1 MIYIITAMYAEAHP
15 FITRFQLKKDISH
28 TRFQVFFNN
37 GLPGQEADLCLII
50 SGTGMIPAATALS
63 SICTEYG
70 VGHEKQGD
78 FLLNVGVCGQIWNKN
93 VSGAENSCQTGK
105 LFLCNKIKEQ
115 ITGRTFYPDIL
126 FRHSF
131 AEAPILTGPKP
142 YEKNT
147 PVNIE
152 ETDFFLY
159 DMEASAIYQA
169 GSCFFGPHRM
179 SFLKVVSDDGNA
191 GRVTSEQIGNLI
203 AGNMGFLTD
212 YIKDLQVIA
221 REERQADLFQE
232 KSLQE
237 NWDKLCC
244 DLHCSRTMSESLRQH
259 LRYCILSG
267 IDYTSVLEE
276 MYRTGKLPCRD
287 KREGKQCFEE
297 LKERLL

>member
-115 ITGRTFYPDIL
+115 ITGRTFYPD
-126 FRHSF
+126 
-131 AEAPILTGPKP
+131 
-142 YEKNT
+142 EKNT

-244 DLHCSRTMSESLRQH
+244 DLHCSRTMSASSLLYFVRH
-259 LRYCILSG
+259 
-267 IDYTSVLEE
+267 
-276 MYRTGKLPCRD
+276 
-287 KREGKQCFEE
+287 
-297 LKERLL
+297 RLYFCS